1 MKIFNK
7 LILSLVTLS
16 FITTSSFAV
25 TWKASHQWPGGKG
38 DPRDEMVQ
46 IIAKEVAKGKRGL

>member
-1 MKIFNK
+1 MKILSK
-7 LILSLVTLS
+7 IILSLITLS

-46 IIAKEVAKGKRGL
+46 IITKRSRESKCRF